1 MPQYSNPYYDPEK
14 AHEYYM
20 RTRQLKGYADRYGGH
35 RGNGTSAASGG
46 MLWQESPDQKPG
58 DRSAAASPTSRPSTQ
73 TRTRSTDDEIEE
85 VRSTTSS
92 TVKSI
97 RDEIY
102 SRQDSLK
109 EYTTA
114 LSDANKQ
121 LREELKAMSKAERKA
136 NRKQYAEEIKA
147 NIALAKKARE
157 ESRAY
162 IKELREKIWE
172 ARRDQREKLFE
183 LRDKKHQ
190 EQRDTREKKFE
201 EQEYA
206 HQNKVQERLS
216 KADAS
221 EAEYKSKR
229 AESDK
234 AQSEREN
241 TEDGRTGGF
250 NEKGKQAV
258 KHLREKITA
267 EKKETIARL
276 NAQLDQKMQSRV
288 AAIRRQVENNPGLN
302 KELYLSKARS
312 LLGDL
317 KKEKSKMA
325 KSAQK
330 EFKSKYT
337 REINSLKKDKSN
349 WSYYDRKTEQ
359 DARHKERLEKQSKRW
374 AESDNAYAA
383 RRASTRARYD
393 EADRK
398 YQKQREATRQR
409 YDEADREHYARK
421 ARQG

>member
-1 MPQYSNPYYDPEK
+1 MAQYSNPYYDPEK
-14 AHEYYM
+14 AHEYYE
-20 RTRQLKGYADRYGGH
+20 THKKLKGYENRYGGH
-35 RGNGTSAASGG
+35 RGDGTSAASGG
-46 MLWQESPDQKPG
+46 VFYEQPSNPKTI
-58 DRSAAASPTSRPSTQ
+58 ASDTNANSENRVSYRQPT
-73 TRTRSTDDEIEE
+73 STDDEIEQ

-92 TVKSI
+92 TIKSI
-97 RDEIY
+97 RNEIY
-102 SRQDSLK
+102 AKQDSLK
-109 EYTTA
+109 EYTTS

-121 LREELKAMSKAERKA
+121 LRAELKSMSKAERKA

-172 ARRDQREKLFE
+172 ARRAQREKLFE

-190 EQRDTREKKFE
+190 EQISKREKKFE
-201 EQEYA
+201 EQEYE

-216 KADAS
+216 KADAA

-241 TEDGRTGGF
+241 AEDGRTGGF
-250 NEKGKQAV
+250 NEKGKQAA
-258 KHLREKITA
+258 KHLREKIAA
-267 EKKETIARL
+267 EKKETIERL
-276 NAQLDQKMQSRV
+276 NKQLDDKMSNRV
-288 AAIRRQVENNPGLN
+288 AAIRRQIENNPNLN

-317 KKEKSKMA
+317 KKEKSKMI

-330 EFKSKYT
+330 EFKNKYT

-359 DARHKERLEKQSKRW
+359 DARHKERLENRSKRW
-374 AESDNAYAA
+374 AESDSAYAT

-398 YQKQREATRQR
+398 YQKQRETTRQR
-409 YDEADREHYARK
+409 YDEADQEHYARK